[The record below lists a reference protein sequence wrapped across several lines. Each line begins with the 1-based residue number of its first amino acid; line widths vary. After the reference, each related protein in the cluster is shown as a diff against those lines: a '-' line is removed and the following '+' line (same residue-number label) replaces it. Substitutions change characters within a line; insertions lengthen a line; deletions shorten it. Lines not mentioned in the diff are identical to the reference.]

1 MNARG
6 MPSTGSGERP
16 HLLHLHSTFDAG
28 GKERRST
35 SLINRFGHALEH
47 SIVSAQPGAL
57 GARAQLDPRL
67 AVHFPSDFPPLA
79 GRFGVRRL
87 QTLAR
92 AMQGFDL
99 ILTYNWGAM
108 DAAMAHALFAPTLG
122 LAPLIHHEDGFNA
135 DEAQRLKPTRN
146 WYRRVALARAS
157 ALIVPSRQLE
167 RVALDVWH
175 QPAGRVHRIGN
186 GIPVKDY
193 APARSKRV
201 RPDAL
206 PRVVKRPGEKWLGT
220 LAGLRPVKALP
231 RLVRA
236 FHALPEEWQLVIV
249 GEGPERDA
257 LRDSALELGLAHRVH
272 LPGFVP
278 DPARVVG
285 LFDLFALA
293 SDSEQFP
300 LSVVEAMAGGLAIAA
315 PAVGDIAAMVAEENR
330 RFITEPG
337 DEAALAA
344 ALATLAGDAALR
356 RTLGEAN
363 RTKART
369 AFDEATMVAAY
380 VALYGAVIG
389 RPLPVQAGDSGG

>member
-1 MNARG
+1 MSKTA
-6 MPSTGSGERP
+6 SGKRL
-16 HLLHLHSTFDAG
+16 HFLHLHSTFDAG

-35 SLINRFGHALEH
+35 SLINRFGKAVDH

-57 GARAQLDPRL
+57 GARAQIDPGL
-67 AVHFPSDFPPLA
+67 SVHFPFGFPSLQ
-79 GRFGVRRL
+79 GRLGIRRL

-108 DAAMAHALFAPTLG
+108 DAAMAHALFAPSMG

-146 WYRRVALARAS
+146 WYRRIALARAS
-157 ALIVPSRQLE
+157 AVIVPSRQLE
-167 RVALDVWH
+167 QVALDVWH
-175 QPAGRVHRIGN
+175 QPRARVHRIGN

-193 APARSKRV
+193 EPAKARRV

-236 FHALPEEWQLVIV
+236 FRSLPEDWQLVIV
-249 GEGPERDA
+249 GEGPEREA
-257 LRDSALELGLAHRVH
+257 IMAEAVRLEIGHRVH
-272 LPGFVP
+272 LPGFVAK
-278 DPARVVG
+278 PAEATA
-285 LFDLFALA
+285 LFDLFALS

-300 LSVVEAMAGGLAIAA
+300 LSVVEAMASGLAVAS
-315 PAVGDIAAMVAEENR
+315 PAVGDVADIVSGENAP
-330 RFITEPG
+330 FITPAG

-344 ALATLAGDAALR
+344 ALQALAGDEVLR
-356 RTLGEAN
+356 RRVGAAN
-363 RTKART
+363 QVRARE
-369 AFDEATMVAAY
+369 AFDEAAMARQHA
-380 VALYGAVIG
+380 ALYAAALG
-389 RPLPVQAGDSGG
+389 LPSFP

>member
-1 MNARG
+1 MSKPVHGKRL
-6 MPSTGSGERP
+6 

-35 SLINRFGHALEH
+35 ALINRFGKAVDH

-57 GARAQLDPRL
+57 GARAQIDAGLS
-67 AVHFPSDFPPLA
+67 VHFPFGFPPLQ

-108 DAAMAHALFAPTLG
+108 DAAMAHALFAPSLG

-135 DEAQRLKPTRN
+135 DEAQKLKTSRN

-167 RVALDVWH
+167 QVALEVWH

-186 GIPVKDY
+186 GIPVRDY
-193 APARSKRV
+193 DPAKAKRV

-236 FHALPEEWQLVIV
+236 FRGLPEEWQLVIV
-249 GEGPERDA
+249 GEGPEREAIMAEA
-257 LRDSALELGLAHRVH
+257 LRLEIGHRVH
-272 LPGFVP
+272 LPGFVAK
-278 DPARVVG
+278 PAEATA
-285 LFDLFALA
+285 LFDLFALS

-300 LSVVEAMAGGLAIAA
+300 LSVVEAMASGLAVAS
-315 PAVGDIAAMVAEENR
+315 PAVGDVADIVASENAP
-330 RFITEPG
+330 FITPPG
-337 DEAALAA
+337 DEAALGAALLQLAEDEILRRRVGAANLLRAREAFDEGVMAGKHAALYAA
-344 ALATLAGDAALR
+344 ALG
-356 RTLGEAN
+356 
-363 RTKART
+363 
-369 AFDEATMVAAY
+369 
-380 VALYGAVIG
+380 
-389 RPLPVQAGDSGG
+389 LPSFP

>member
-1 MNARG
+1 MATEK
-6 MPSTGSGERP
+6 PGSRL

-35 SLINRFGHALEH
+35 TLINWFGKAVDH
-47 SIVSAQPGAL
+47 SIVSAQPGAM
-57 GARAQLDPRL
+57 GARVQLDAGLP
-67 AVHFPSDFPPLA
+67 VHFLFGFPPLA

-108 DAAMAHALFAPTLG
+108 DAAMAHALFAPSMG

-135 DEAQRLKPTRN
+135 DEAVRLKTTRN

-175 QPAGRVHRIGN
+175 QPPARVQRIGN
-186 GIPVKDY
+186 GIAVKNY
-193 APARSKRV
+193 GKQARA
-201 RPDAL
+201 DAL

-236 FHALPEEWQLVIV
+236 FHALPDEWQLVIV
-249 GEGPERDA
+249 GEGPERA
-257 LRDSALELGLAHRVH
+257 VIAAEAKRLGIGARVH
-272 LPGFVP
+272 LPGHVAH
-278 DPARVVG
+278 PAEAAA
-285 LFDLFALA
+285 LFDIFALS

-300 LSVVEAMAGGLAIAA
+300 LSVVEAMATGLAVAS
-315 PAVGDIAAMVAEENR
+315 PAVGDVAEIVAAENAP
-330 RFITEPG
+330 FIAPQG
-337 DEAALAA
+337 DEAALADALVRLA
-344 ALATLAGDAALR
+344 ADEALR
-356 RTLGEAN
+356 RRVGEAN
-363 RTKART
+363 RLRAR
-369 AFDEATMVAAY
+369 AEFDEGTMAARHG
-380 VALYGAVIG
+380 ALYAAALG
-389 RPLPVQAGDSGG
+389 LPAFP

>member
-1 MNARG
+1 M
-6 MPSTGSGERP
+6 STVTPGKRL

-35 SLINRFGHALEH
+35 SLINRFGKAVDH
-47 SIVSAQPGAL
+47 SIVSAQPAAL
-57 GARAQLDPRL
+57 GARAQIDPGL
-67 AVHFPSDFPPLA
+67 PVHFPFGFPPLA

-108 DAAMAHALFAPTLG
+108 DAAMAHALFAPTMG

-157 ALIVPSRQLE
+157 TLIVPSRQLE
-167 RVALDVWH
+167 QVALDVWH
-175 QPAGRVHRIGN
+175 QPPARVHRIGN

-193 APARSKRV
+193 DRSRSKRV

-206 PRVVKRPGEKWLGT
+206 PRVVKRQGEKWLGT

-236 FHALPEEWQLVIV
+236 FGAMPEDWQLVIV
-249 GEGPERDA
+249 GEGPEREA
-257 LRDSALELGLAHRVH
+257 IMAEASRLAIGHRVH
-272 LPGFVP
+272 LPGHVAN
-278 DPARVVG
+278 PAEAAA
-285 LFDLFALA
+285 LFDLFALS

-300 LSVVEAMAGGLAIAA
+300 LSVVEAMAAGLAVVS
-315 PAVGDIAAMVAEENR
+315 PGVGDVAAMVAPANR
-330 RFITEPG
+330 EFVVPVG
-337 DEAALAA
+337 DEAALAN
-344 ALATLAGDAALR
+344 ALGTLAQRSDLR
-356 RTLGEAN
+356 EAIGEAN
-363 RTKART
+363 RRRAT
-369 AFDEATMVAAY
+369 ADYDEATMLESYRQTYAA
-380 VALYGAVIG
+380 ALG
-389 RPLPVQAGDSGG
+389 RGSFP